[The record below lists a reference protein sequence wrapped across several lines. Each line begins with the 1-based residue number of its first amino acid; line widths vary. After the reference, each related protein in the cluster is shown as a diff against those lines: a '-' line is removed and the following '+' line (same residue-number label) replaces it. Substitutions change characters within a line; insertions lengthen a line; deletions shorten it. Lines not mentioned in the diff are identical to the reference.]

1 MNEYKQFEEVI
12 KGLRNIIKI
21 DDTKKEIQELEK
33 KLDAKRKLLDDL
45 QNKDDKYNNV
55 AVVIADMLKDRT
67 INTKLPPKTM
77 RDDFKSL
84 IAELIKRD
92 YISIVDVYN
101 LK

>member
-21 DDTKKEIQELEK
+21 DNTKQEIKELE
-33 KLDAKRKLLDDL
+33 RKLNDKKRVLKHL
-45 QNKDDKYNNV
+45 QKKDDEYNN
-55 AVVIADMLKDRT
+55 IANNLNNIAIDINKMPKEMQDIFKDLIIQL
-67 INTKLPPKTM
+67 INLQ
-77 RDDFKSL
+77 
-84 IAELIKRD
+84 

>member
-21 DDTKKEIQELEK
+21 DDTKKEIQELE
-33 KLDAKRKLLDDL
+33 RKLNDKKRVLKHL
-45 QNKDDKYNNV
+45 QKKDEKYNN
-55 AVVIADMLKDRT
+55 IANNLNNIAIDINKMPEDMQNTFKD
-67 INTKLPPKTM
+67 
-77 RDDFKSL
+77 L
-84 IAELIKRD
+84 IIELIKLG

>member
-21 DDTKKEIQELEK
+21 DDTKKEIKELER
-33 KLDAKRKLLDDL
+33 KLDDKKRELKHL
-45 QNKDDKYNNV
+45 QNKDNKYND
-55 AVVIADMLKDRT
+55 IANNLNNIAID
-67 INTKLPPKTM
+67 INKMPEEMQNT
-77 RDDFKSL
+77 FKEL
-84 IAELIKRD
+84 IIELIKRD